1 MELGVPDP
9 VPALDAP
16 AVPHQ
21 LQQGFWR
28 GAQAGV
34 EPRGAL
40 GGLIQVGGLKR
51 LVVTGAAGR
60 DFHDPAGA
68 DPGLTDVLW
77 GRFGA

>member
-9 VPALDAP
+9 VPALDTP
-16 AVPHQ
+16 AVSHQ
-21 LQQGFWR
+21 LQLGFWR

-34 EPRGAL
+34 APKGAPGEPLEVGRL
-40 GGLIQVGGLKR
+40 KGLA
-51 LVVTGAAGR
+51 VTGAAGR

-77 GRFGA
+77 RLFGA